1 MYNSIQQIE
10 NTNMIQ
16 AVNNSTKKTEIYSKE
31 MKKICE
37 LENATIENNIE
48 YLKIYND
55 NEIKYISKDEKE
67 VENKEVF
74 KNNKIFAKQQ
84 GSKWGFVDANENMIV
99 DYNYD
104 KVTEVNKYGFAGI
117 KQNGK
122 WGVIDSNGKIIVE
135 PQYKLSENDPIF
147 IGQYYQVIY
156 GNGEIYYTK

>member
-1 MYNSIQQIE
+1 
-10 NTNMIQ
+10 
-16 AVNNSTKKTEIYSKE
+16 
-31 MKKICE
+31 
-37 LENATIENNIE
+37 
-48 YLKIYND
+48 
-55 NEIKYISKDEKE
+55 
-67 VENKEVF
+67 
-74 KNNKIFAKQQ
+74 
-84 GSKWGFVDANENMIV
+84 MIV